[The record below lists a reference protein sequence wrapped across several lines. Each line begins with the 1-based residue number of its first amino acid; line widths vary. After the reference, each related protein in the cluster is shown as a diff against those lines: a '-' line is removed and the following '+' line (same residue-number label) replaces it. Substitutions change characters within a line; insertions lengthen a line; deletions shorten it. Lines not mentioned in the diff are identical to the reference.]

1 MTKPT
6 LLALT
11 SLPSTYMDELSNKY
25 EVVRLYKE
33 TNPEGKLNEIKND
46 VTAILTTMGNMVG
59 SNLIEA
65 LPNLGCISCYSVGY
79 DNVDVECAVKND
91 VIVTNTPDLVTDDTA
106 DTAIALMLAVSKR
119 LAEADAF
126 VRFGK
131 WENRNRFPM
140 GRKVTG
146 KKVGIVGL
154 GRIGKAIAR
163 RCAAFDMHIS
173 YHGRNQQDGV
183 DYKYFDDL
191 TQMAQHVDY
200 LILSCPGGDA
210 TRHIVNYDVLR
221 ALGTDGFLV
230 NVARGSVVNEVDLVQ
245 SLHDQ
250 IIAGAGL
257 DVFENE
263 PVVPTELKTL
273 DNVVLL
279 PHIGTATMETR
290 GDMADLVVKNL
301 LAFADKKTVL
311 TPVTN

>member
-11 SLPSTYMDELSNKY
+11 SLQSSSMDELSKKY
-25 EVVRLYKE
+25 EIVRLYKE
-33 TNPEGKLNEIKND
+33 TNPEGKLNEVKND
-46 VTAILTTMGNMVG
+46 VTAILATMGNMVG
-59 SNLIEA
+59 CNLIEA

-79 DNVDVECAVKND
+79 DNVDIECANKND
-91 VIVTNTPDLVTDDTA
+91 IIVTNTPDLVTDDTA

-126 VRFGK
+126 IRFGK

-163 RCAAFDMHIS
+163 RCAAFDMHVA
-173 YHGRNQQDGV
+173 YHGRTEQSDV
-183 DYKYFDDL
+183 DYKYYDDL
-191 TQMAQHVDY
+191 TTMAAEVDY
-200 LILSCPGGDA
+200 IILSCPGGA
-210 TRHIVNYDVLR
+210 STKHIINHSVLT
-221 ALGTDGFLV
+221 ALGSDGFLI
-230 NVARGSVVNEVDLVQ
+230 NVARGSVVNEVDLVRA
-245 SLHDQ
+245 LHDGV
-250 IIAGAGL
+250 IAGAAL
-257 DVFENE
+257 DVYENE

-279 PHIGTATMETR
+279 PHIGTATVETR
-290 GDMADLVVKNL
+290 GDMAELVVKNL
-301 LAFADKKTVL
+301 LAFADQKPVL
-311 TPVTN
+311 TPVT